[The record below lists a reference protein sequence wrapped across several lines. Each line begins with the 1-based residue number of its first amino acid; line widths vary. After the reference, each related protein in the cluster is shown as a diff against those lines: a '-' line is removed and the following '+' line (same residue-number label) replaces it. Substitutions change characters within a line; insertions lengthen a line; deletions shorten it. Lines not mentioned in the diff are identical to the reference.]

1 MALQVNQQ
9 KREAGCGL
17 KSAGPAGGGGR
28 MGNGGGVKRQ
38 RRRQLPPALGT
49 FGAPSA
55 WVFLIGCTPAEP
67 TPLPQANKFI
77 TQEQEDRRRNKGNDG
92 NVASRT
98 GPGDRSVNGLAERP
112 PRDRRVVPV
121 PGFGGSPVGEY
132 RLWCFGLLSAG
143 AEMCAD
149 TYRSLSQA
157 SRTRPGPMQARPRHE
172 KPPVRKRGEASFP
185 ETKATS
191 LEQQRV
197 ASLARG

>member
-1 MALQVNQQ
+1 MGAES
-9 KREAGCGL
+9 KDGAGDSCL
-17 KSAGPAGGGGR
+17 RRLAPL
-28 MGNGGGVKRQ
+28 V
-38 RRRQLPPALGT
+38 RRRPGYSLSVARLQSRLRFPR
-49 FGAPSA
+49 
-55 WVFLIGCTPAEP
+55 
-67 TPLPQANKFI
+67 QASLSHK
-77 TQEQEDRRRNKGNDG
+77 TGGQKRNKGNDG

-132 RLWCFGLLSAG
+132 RLWCFGLLSAE

-157 SRTRPGPMQARPRHE
+157 SRARPGPMQARPRHE

-191 LEQQRV
+191 LDQQRV
-197 ASLARG
+197 ASLARGCRCVLEA